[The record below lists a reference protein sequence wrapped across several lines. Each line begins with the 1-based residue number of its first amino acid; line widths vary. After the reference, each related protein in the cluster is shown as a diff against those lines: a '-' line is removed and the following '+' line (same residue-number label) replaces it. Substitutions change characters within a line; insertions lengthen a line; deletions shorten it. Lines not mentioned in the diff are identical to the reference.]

1 MEIIGPSFAPLSK
14 KNNRYRMH
22 MIIKTTCIEDGQD
35 MMRGLRDHLKNL
47 AVKKSS
53 RVIIDID
60 PENIL

>member
-1 MEIIGPSFAPLSK
+1 
-14 KNNRYRMH
+14 